1 MKKTDAPTPY
11 SRRVATCLNALKGVP
26 DEWLEQYADGK
37 SIKNIVEQSCDLVR
51 KEEEL
56 TEKLI
61 AAEEENAAL
70 REALKPFAAYAAHY
84 PLKRTFGNRPNTGEW
99 YNVESGGIGR
109 AQIDV
114 EDFHRAAELLKEK
127 P

>member
-1 MKKTDAPTPY
+1 MNDKLNEP
-11 SRRVATCLNALKGVP
+11 VAEIVTKNTFGYDVYEAELIEAGVNLPKGTKLYAHPADVDALK
-26 DEWLEQYADGK
+26 A
-37 SIKNIVEQSCDLVR
+37 
-51 KEEEL
+51 
-56 TEKLI
+56 
-61 AAEEENAAL
+61 ENAAL

-99 YNVESGGIGR
+99 HNVESGGIGR